1 MVNELKKLMGKGF
14 RTDVVKV
21 KMFKGYWL
29 QGKIVEVNGTVLT
42 LEVPLYYN
50 SSVVE
55 TVKADIKDVI
65 KIRDIK

>member
-42 LEVPLYYN
+42 LEIPLYYN

>member
-65 KIRDIK
+65 KVRDIK

>member
-29 QGKIVEVNGTVLT
+29 QGKIMEVNGTVLT

>member
-55 TVKADIKDVI
+55 IVKADIKDVI

>member
-1 MVNELKKLMGKGF
+1 MVNELKKLIGKGYE
-14 RTDVVKV
+14 TSICKV

-55 TVKADIKDVI
+55 IVKADIKDVI
-65 KIRDIK
+65 KVRDIK

>member
-14 RTDVVKV
+14 RTDVAKV

-55 TVKADIKDVI
+55 IVKADIKDVI
-65 KIRDIK
+65 KVRDIK